1 MRQTNAD
8 EIDWNERG
16 REELEAALNNW
27 PKWKPAKNL
36 ILFIGDGLGI
46 STLTAA
52 RFFQAQ
58 HTESEGRE
66 EDAQLSW
73 DSFPATGL
81 VKVCADSLVL
91 PPPQPQAPVYQGQ
104 PPHHINENN

>member
-1 MRQTNAD
+1 M
-8 EIDWNERG
+8 
-16 REELEAALNNW
+16 
-27 PKWKPAKNL
+27 
-36 ILFIGDGLGI
+36 GI

-58 HTESEGRE
+58 RTESKERE

-81 VKVCADSLVL
+81 VKVALILYGSL
-91 PPPQPQAPVYQGQ
+91 
-104 PPHHINENN
+104 HF

>member
-1 MRQTNAD
+1 MVILANRHVSLIVLFGIYFVPARNAPESQE

-16 REELEAALNNW
+16 QEELEAALNNW
-27 PKWKPAKNL
+27 PKWKPAKNI

-81 VKVCADSLVL
+81 IKVR
-91 PPPQPQAPVYQGQ
+91 
-104 PPHHINENN
+104 I